1 MQMIAVADIRAVVMA
16 VEEVN
21 LVKVANLAKVN
32 QVKAVGLE
40 VLGNVVMRI
49 VRLACTT
56 VVHLAVVLIN
66 LVLVKNS
73 VKKVRVR
80 VVLAQDRVKIALQ
93 VVNLGVNLVK
103 SSQNRAKLSV
113 KLGDIP
119 WQDWQVLI

>member
-1 MQMIAVADIRAVVMA
+1 MQMIVAADTRAAMV

-21 LVKVANLAKVN
+21 QVRVVSLVKEN
-32 QVKAVGLE
+32 QVKAVAQE
-40 VLGNVVMRI
+40 VLDSVVTRT
-49 VRLACTT
+49 VKLACTM
-56 VVHLAVVLIN
+56 VVHLAVALIN

-73 VKKVRVR
+73 VKKVQVR
-80 VVLAQDRVKIALQ
+80 AVLAPVMVKIALQ

>member
-1 MQMIAVADIRAVVMA
+1 MQMIVVADIRVAMVVA
-16 VEEVN
+16 EVN
-21 LVKVANLAKVN
+21 RVREVSLAKEN
-32 QVKAVGLE
+32 QVKAVAQV
-40 VLGNVVMRI
+40 VLGSVVTRI
-49 VRLACTT
+49 VKLVCTT

-66 LVLVKNS
+66 PVQVKNS
-73 VKKVRVR
+73 VKKARVR

-119 WQDWQVLI
+119 WQDWPVLI

>member
-1 MQMIAVADIRAVVMA
+1 MIVVADIRAVTMA
-16 VEEVN
+16 AEEVN
-21 LVKVANLAKVN
+21 RVKVASLAKEN
-32 QVKAVGLE
+32 QVKAAVRE
-40 VLGNVVMRI
+40 VLDSAAMKTVKLV
-49 VRLACTT
+49 CTT

-80 VVLAQDRVKIALQ
+80 VVLDQAKAKIVLQ
-93 VVNLGVNLVK
+93 VANLGVNLVK

-119 WQDWQVLI
+119 WQGWQVLI

>member
-1 MQMIAVADIRAVVMA
+1 
-16 VEEVN
+16 
-21 LVKVANLAKVN
+21 
-32 QVKAVGLE
+32 
-40 VLGNVVMRI
+40 MRT

-80 VVLAQDRVKIALQ
+80 VVLDQDKAKIVLQ
-93 VVNLGVNLVK
+93 VANLGVNLVK

-119 WQDWQVLI
+119 WQGWQVLI

>member
-1 MQMIAVADIRAVVMA
+1 MV

-21 LVKVANLAKVN
+21 RVKVVNLAKES
-32 QVKAVGLE
+32 QVKAVAQE

-49 VRLACTT
+49 VKLACTT
-56 VVHLAVVLIN
+56 VVHLAVALIN
-66 LVLVKNS
+66 LVLVKNL
-73 VKKVRVR
+73 VKKVQVR
-80 VVLAQDRVKIALQ
+80 AVLAPVRGKIALQ